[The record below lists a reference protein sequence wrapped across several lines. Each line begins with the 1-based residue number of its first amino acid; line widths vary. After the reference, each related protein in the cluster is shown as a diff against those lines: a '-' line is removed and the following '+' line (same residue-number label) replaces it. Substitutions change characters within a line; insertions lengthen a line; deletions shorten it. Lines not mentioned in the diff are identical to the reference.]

1 MGCALATTPLCII
14 MKPTTILYIAF
25 FLVSCGPSAVPDL
38 YSELSTISIV
48 KDNYEIVK
56 THTGID
62 INSKETFENSK
73 GITEPITHLML
84 EGPLK
89 YTHITDLQQGI
100 SATANVVKQEVDST
114 YENEQELYPG
124 LGVDLLDFNG
134 IQVGILNYKMS
145 REPDTYVRRAII
157 YSEKGLYTY
166 TIILHQSEPKSRVG
180 MLLDALI
187 IVSVNSGQL

>member
-1 MGCALATTPLCII
+1 

-114 YENEQELYPG
+114 YKNEQELYPG